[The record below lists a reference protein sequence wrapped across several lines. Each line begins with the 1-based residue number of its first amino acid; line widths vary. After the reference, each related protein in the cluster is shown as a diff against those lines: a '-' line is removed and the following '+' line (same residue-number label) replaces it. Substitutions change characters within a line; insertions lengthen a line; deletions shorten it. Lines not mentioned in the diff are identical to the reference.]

1 MSLLEKLFGKKK
13 SPEELREEVKTRLDA
28 VDALIMASP
37 QKAAR
42 ALGAFDGTKLEPLVD
57 FGAELHEPFAERV
70 LTVLGAAERARG
82 SSENT
87 LKPSELPPVQVYSDP
102 EPTHWEAMVAAAQ
115 NQPNGV
121 SFVRYTRNFTGH
133 PAVFPALMGL
143 AMMARDPRIQANFVG
158 DGYAL
163 VRNPFL
169 VSVAGHWPSQVTER
183 HWEREFDGIATEKLG
198 CEECD
203 GELNAI
209 GVEHMVYRAA
219 Q

>member
-1 MSLLEKLFGKKK
+1 MSLLGKLFGKKK
-13 SPEELREEVKTRLDA
+13 SPEELREEAKARLDA
-28 VDALIMASP
+28 IDALVMASP

-42 ALGAFDGTKLEPLVD
+42 GLGGFDGTQLEPLVD

-82 SSENT
+82 SADGA
-87 LKPSELPPVQVYSDP
+87 LKPSDLPPVSVYSDP
-102 EPTHWEAMVAAAQ
+102 EPTAWEAIVAAADKE
-115 NQPNGV
+115 PNGV
-121 SFVRYTRNFTGH
+121 SYIRYTRNFTGH
-133 PAVFPALMGL
+133 EAVYPALLGL
-143 AMMARDPRIQANFVG
+143 AMMTRDPRIQAAFIG

-169 VSVAGHWPSQVTER
+169 VALAEHWPSQVSEKQ
-183 HWEREFDGIATEKLG
+183 WEREFDDIATGKLG

-203 GELNAI
+203 GEFDAL

-219 Q
+219 N